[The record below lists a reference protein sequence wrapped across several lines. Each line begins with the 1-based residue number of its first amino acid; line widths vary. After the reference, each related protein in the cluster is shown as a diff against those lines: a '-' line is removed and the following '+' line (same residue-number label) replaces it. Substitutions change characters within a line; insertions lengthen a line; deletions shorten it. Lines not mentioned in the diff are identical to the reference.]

1 MKVWLG
7 VSPGPVL
14 MPGTG
19 WLERSSAGETNT
31 MELEAKRA
39 ECDDEKG
46 LDRAIAGSLNLP
58 FETIAPE
65 SVTPLIYQQIFKAMR
80 EGLWMIDAC
89 GVTTYVNDQ
98 MAGILGYSVNE
109 MIGRPF
115 FEFMEPSS
123 HADAVVLFERRC
135 EGISES
141 HEFQFLTKLG
151 EPRWTAMVCSSFSD
165 PSGQFQGAVATV
177 YDISEKRRE
186 ELVHR
191 ENEQSLRMLLEKLP
205 VTAWSMDQN
214 YRILSSY
221 GAGLKNLGL
230 ENNQLA
236 GTSLFEFAQGLDPEI
251 GNLLLSE
258 HKKALAGQ
266 SVQFETQALGRF
278 IYNILEPVLGRSGEP
293 VGMIG
298 ISVDLTERN
307 ESQKRLQ
314 ESEARQRAI
323 LNTAIDAI
331 LSVDEAGAIISA
343 NKASENLFDYSQAEL
358 TGKFIHEMVVS
369 NLNIF
374 NRPESQV
381 SIAVFDDHENEK
393 SDVEMSGPTKR
404 IRDTGGAD
412 RLWFALKRDGSM
424 IPVEISKGQI
434 DGIPMK
440 TMVIRDV
447 SGIRELQRQ
456 LVSITEDQERRIG
469 QELHDD
475 IGQEMTGATM
485 LTEALISDLKRL
497 DAGAEVLGLAER
509 IHTRLVRSRGVVRKL
524 ARGLALELIDADG
537 LCHELEELATSI
549 RALHSLDC
557 VWDPPE
563 RSLNIDPEMATQ
575 LFRIAQEA
583 VNNALKHSRASVI
596 EIAMTGKASLK
607 TWELR
612 IADNGKGFAQKATK
626 GAVGGMGLRIM
637 QYRAKLIGGAIEIQ
651 VPDEGGTIVVCK
663 FQEQNFHE

>member
-612 IADNGKGFAQKATK
+612 IADNGKGFAQTATN

-637 QYRAKLIGGAIEIQ
+637 QYRAKLIGGVIEIQ

>member
-1 MKVWLG
+1 
-7 VSPGPVL
+7 
-14 MPGTG
+14 
-19 WLERSSAGETNT
+19 
-31 MELEAKRA
+31 MELEANQA

-46 LDRAIAGSLNLP
+46 LERAIAGSLNLP
-58 FETIAPE
+58 FQTIAPE
-65 SVTPLIYQQIFKAMR
+65 SVTPLIFQQIFKVMR
-80 EGLWMIDAC
+80 EGLWVIDAC

-115 FEFMEPSS
+115 FEFMDSSS

-177 YDISEKRRE
+177 YDVSEKRRQ

-191 ENEQSLRMLLEKLP
+191 ENEQSLKMFLDKLP

-424 IPVEISKGQI
+424 IPVEISTGQI

-497 DAGAEVLGLAER
+497 DAGAEVLALAER

-583 VNNALKHSRASVI
+583 VNNALKHSGASVI
-596 EIAMTGKASLK
+596 EIAMTGKTSLDS
-607 TWELR
+607 WELK
-612 IADNGKGFAQKATK
+612 IADNGKGFAQTATNR
-626 GAVGGMGLRIM
+626 AVGGMGLRIM
-637 QYRAKLIGGAIEIQ
+637 QYRAKLIGGVIEIQ

>member
-1 MKVWLG
+1 MVR
-7 VSPGPVL
+7 
-14 MPGTG
+14 TIF
-19 WLERSSAGETNT
+19 SAGETNT
-31 MELEAKRA
+31 MELEANQA

-46 LDRAIAGSLNLP
+46 LERAIAGSLNLP
-58 FETIAPE
+58 FQTIAPE
-65 SVTPLIYQQIFKAMR
+65 SVTPLIFQQIFKVMR
-80 EGLWMIDAC
+80 EGLWVIDAC

-115 FEFMEPSS
+115 FEFMDSSS

-177 YDISEKRRE
+177 YDISEKRRQ

-191 ENEQSLRMLLEKLP
+191 ENEQSLKMFLDKLP

-424 IPVEISKGQI
+424 IPVEISTGQI

-497 DAGAEVLGLAER
+497 DAGAEVLALAER

-583 VNNALKHSRASVI
+583 VNNALKHSGASVI
-596 EIAMTGKASLK
+596 EIAMTGKTSLNS
-607 TWELR
+607 WELK
-612 IADNGKGFAQKATK
+612 IADNGKGFAQTATNR
-626 GAVGGMGLRIM
+626 AVGGMGLRIM

>member
-7 VSPGPVL
+7 VSPRPVL

-19 WLERSSAGETNT
+19 GLERSSAGETNT

-58 FETIAPE
+58 FETIALE

-424 IPVEISKGQI
+424 IPVEISTGQI

-524 ARGLALELIDADG
+524 ARGLALEVIDADG

-563 RSLNIDPEMATQ
+563 LSLNIDPEMATQ

-596 EIAMTGKASLK
+596 EIAMTGKTSLNS
-607 TWELR
+607 WELK
-612 IADNGKGFAQKATK
+612 IADNGKGFAQTAPN

-637 QYRAKLIGGAIEIQ
+637 QYRAKLIGGVIEIQ

>member
-1 MKVWLG
+1 
-7 VSPGPVL
+7 
-14 MPGTG
+14 
-19 WLERSSAGETNT
+19 
-31 MELEAKRA
+31 
-39 ECDDEKG
+39 
-46 LDRAIAGSLNLP
+46 
-58 FETIAPE
+58 
-65 SVTPLIYQQIFKAMR
+65 
-80 EGLWMIDAC
+80 MIDAC

-424 IPVEISKGQI
+424 IPVEISTGQI

-524 ARGLALELIDADG
+524 ARGLALEVIDADG

-563 RSLNIDPEMATQ
+563 LSLNIDPEMATQ

-596 EIAMTGKASLK
+596 EIAMTGKTSLNS
-607 TWELR
+607 WELK
-612 IADNGKGFAQKATK
+612 IADNGKGFAQTAPN

-637 QYRAKLIGGAIEIQ
+637 QYRAKLIGGVIEIQ

>member
-1 MKVWLG
+1 
-7 VSPGPVL
+7 
-14 MPGTG
+14 
-19 WLERSSAGETNT
+19 
-31 MELEAKRA
+31 
-39 ECDDEKG
+39 
-46 LDRAIAGSLNLP
+46 
-58 FETIAPE
+58 
-65 SVTPLIYQQIFKAMR
+65 
-80 EGLWMIDAC
+80 
-89 GVTTYVNDQ
+89 
-98 MAGILGYSVNE
+98 
-109 MIGRPF
+109 
-115 FEFMEPSS
+115 
-123 HADAVVLFERRC
+123 
-135 EGISES
+135 
-141 HEFQFLTKLG
+141 
-151 EPRWTAMVCSSFSD
+151 MVCSSFSD

-524 ARGLALELIDADG
+524 ARGLALVVIDADG

-563 RSLNIDPEMATQ
+563 LSLNIDPEMATQ

-583 VNNALKHSRASVI
+583 VNNALKHSGASVI
-596 EIAMTGKASLK
+596 EIAMTGKTSLNS
-607 TWELR
+607 WELK
-612 IADNGKGFAQKATK
+612 IADNGKGFAQTATN

>member
-1 MKVWLG
+1 MVR
-7 VSPGPVL
+7 
-14 MPGTG
+14 TIF
-19 WLERSSAGETNT
+19 SAGETNT
-31 MELEAKRA
+31 MELEANQA

-46 LDRAIAGSLNLP
+46 LERAIAGSLNLP
-58 FETIAPE
+58 FQTIAPE
-65 SVTPLIYQQIFKAMR
+65 SVTPLIFQQIFKVMR
-80 EGLWMIDAC
+80 EGLWVIDAC

-115 FEFMEPSS
+115 FEFMDSSS

-177 YDISEKRRE
+177 YDVSEKRRQ

-191 ENEQSLRMLLEKLP
+191 ENEQSLKMFLDKLP

-236 GTSLFEFAQGLDPEI
+236 GTSLFEFAKGLDPEI

-424 IPVEISKGQI
+424 IPVEISTGQI

-497 DAGAEVLGLAER
+497 DAGAEVLALAER

-583 VNNALKHSRASVI
+583 VNNALKHSGASVI
-596 EIAMTGKASLK
+596 EIAMTGKTSLDS
-607 TWELR
+607 WELK
-612 IADNGKGFAQKATK
+612 IADNGKGFAQTATNR
-626 GAVGGMGLRIM
+626 AVGGMGLRIM
-637 QYRAKLIGGAIEIQ
+637 QYRAKLIGGVIEIQ